1 MRLRTCLGSL
11 LLSLCACTEFSGAIP
26 GAVRIDV
33 DGTSL
38 EFKKKPV
45 EVAPAPAP
53 SPSPAPQPTPAADA
67 PQR

>member
-1 MRLRTCLGSL
+1 MRLRTCLGTL

-33 DGTSL
+33 DGTSV
-38 EFKKKPV
+38 EFKKKP
-45 EVAPAPAP
+45 EPPAPAP
-53 SPSPAPQPTPAADA
+53 PPTPQPQPPAAADA